1 MIYEVEA
8 EYHLATTI
16 TGLVALIFI
25 CWLVIKA
32 LQSPELYGRL
42 DSKQISVKHLIART
56 NLKNSEE
63 DNNNEYI
70 EKIKIF
76 MKQEEPYLDPSL
88 SVYNLSKQLNMS
100 AKELS
105 ILINH
110 NLNQHF
116 FDFVNEYRINK
127 AMEILKNPSNKELT
141 ILEILYKVGFN
152 SKSSF
157 NTAFKK
163 HAGKTPTQF
172 RKHYIE

>member
-1 MIYEVEA
+1 M
-8 EYHLATTI
+8 
-16 TGLVALIFI
+16 
-25 CWLVIKA
+25 
-32 LQSPELYGRL
+32 QSPELYGRL

-116 FDFVNEYRINK
+116 FDFVNEYRIRK
-127 AMEILKNPSNKELT
+127 AMEIFKNTTDEKLT
-141 ILEILYKVGFN
+141 VLEVLYEVGFN

-163 HAGKTPTQF
+163 FTGTTPSEF
-172 RKHYIE
+172 KRKASSSAA